1 MAGNTGKREE
11 EISEIVL
18 RFLER
23 YRIVDQRSLGARG
36 RLFLL
41 EPTAGPPWPRRRPSG
56 GSDTIPR
63 SSSPEDQVRPVSHAE
78 TTPRQHRRP
87 SAQAL
92 LRSLF
97 RPSRFAVVGVIGLG
111 VNVAAF
117 VFFHEVVGMHY
128 ALAAIVASQVS
139 TLNNFILTE
148 LWVFRAR
155 TRAATSSSVT
165 SPSMP

>member
-1 MAGNTGKREE
+1 M
-11 EISEIVL
+11 
-18 RFLER
+18 
-23 YRIVDQRSLGARG
+23 
-36 RLFLL
+36 
-41 EPTAGPPWPRRRPSG
+41 
-56 GSDTIPR
+56 
-63 SSSPEDQVRPVSHAE
+63 
-78 TTPRQHRRP
+78 
-87 SAQAL
+87 
-92 LRSLF
+92 
-97 RPSRFAVVGVIGLG
+97 VGVIGLG

-148 LWVFRAR
+148 LWVFEGA